1 MTREDPG
8 WRPALRAGWWAVVPI
23 LDLFAR
29 RHIERTSAN
38 QLIALRAQFFY
49 AVLPLFLFLAILPF
63 AASSSGSGKVDWF
76 TFLVAGCG
84 VLSLVNIRWLRRRPL
99 MTNTTQTLAASYRA
113 VLFIGVGSANSA
125 ALFGF
130 VGVFIGGSFWL
141 YLLGL
146 AFALPGLALIAP
158 TRADIERRQ
167 REIEAQG
174 SSLSLL
180 DALIDIPPPRWRWR
194 RSP

>member
-1 MTREDPG
+1 
-8 WRPALRAGWWAVVPI
+8 
-23 LDLFAR
+23 
-29 RHIERTSAN
+29 
-38 QLIALRAQFFY
+38 
-49 AVLPLFLFLAILPF
+49 
-63 AASSSGSGKVDWF
+63 
-76 TFLVAGCG
+76 
-84 VLSLVNIRWLRRRPL
+84 
-99 MTNTTQTLAASYRA
+99 
-113 VLFIGVGSANSA
+113 SANSA

-167 REIEAQG
+167 RQIEAQG